1 MFTQTQYESPLLS
14 SGLACFS
21 GRLSPSGYTAPV
33 IQVYILP
40 ASQCQEKE
48 HTFLIVSRNV
58 LGIILGLPLI
68 VCPFL
73 NQGVD
78 DNHTHTTRNEGG
90 GGSGSPKRLQK
101 GKKHVPTTV
110 LVQKSSL
117 ALEGEEARPEK
128 YIHTH
133 CLLLLLSRFS
143 RVRLCATPWTAAHQA
158 PPCLG
163 FSRQE
168 HRSGLP
174 FPSPPTV

>member
-40 ASQCQEKE
+40 ASQRQEKQ

-168 HRSGLP
+168 HWSGLP